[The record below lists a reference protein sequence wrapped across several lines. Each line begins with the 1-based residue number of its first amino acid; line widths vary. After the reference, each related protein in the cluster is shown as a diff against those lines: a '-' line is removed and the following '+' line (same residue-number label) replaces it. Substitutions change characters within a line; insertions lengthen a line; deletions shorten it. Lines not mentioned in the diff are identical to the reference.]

1 VNADIKNGLSL
12 AIDGSVYVLNKDGFI
27 TKLFS
32 GNQEQFPI
40 KKQPVKPMAQP
51 TKIYT
56 ELDMPNMYIL
66 EPAERRVLVYAK
78 DDKTGGATYL
88 QQFVFDDMPDLRD
101 LYVDKDTNR
110 LYVMDSTK
118 VYQVNL

>member
-1 VNADIKNGLSL
+1 L